1 MTTKTKT
8 WVVLCLQDTPTTEY
22 PNQAAA
28 MTAAQTN
35 AEAVS
40 GTRNFLV
47 FELVG
52 GFYPVN
58 DAAPIEII

>member
-1 MTTKTKT
+1 MATKTKT
-8 WVVLCLQDTPTTEY
+8 WVVLCLQDTPATEY
-22 PNQAAA
+22 PDKAAA

-47 FELVG
+47 YELVG
-52 GFYPVN
+52 GFSPVN
-58 DAAPIEII
+58 EAAPIEIM